1 SDVILPAANTVGEL
15 YSRGRLDK
23 TERAFL
29 LNVVMELV
37 DLAKFN
43 VRPVER
49 KPNASSLCV
58 AGSGDKAILTK
69 SAAVAFQIL
78 GWDSRYVG
86 DIEELIDPFFDIDFQ
101 RYISHVWA
109 NKRGLMIICIFSSSE
124 ASLRFLSSTA
134 NAMKGRLKGE
144 LRLGVS
150 ATEELRQV
158 AEEGSDYV
166 AKDLL
171 SLTEWAE
178 REYNLVK

>member
-1 SDVILPAANTVGEL
+1 
-15 YSRGRLDK
+15 
-23 TERAFL
+23 
-29 LNVVMELV
+29 
-37 DLAKFN
+37 
-43 VRPVER
+43 
-49 KPNASSLCV
+49 
-58 AGSGDKAILTK
+58 
-69 SAAVAFQIL
+69 AVAFQIL

-109 NKRGLMIICIFSSSE
+109 NKRGLMIICIFSSGE

-158 AEEGSDYV
+158 AEEGSDFV